1 MTSALPA
8 PDDDA
13 GGPSLPR
20 PPDDASEP
28 PRHRAPDAHTRLEP
42 HRAPDAARIALSLIS
57 HTNVGKTALARTL
70 LGRDVGEVRDEAH
83 VTATAERYP
92 MLETR
97 EGDALLLW
105 DTPGFGDSARLARR
119 LATLDKP
126 IIGFLAMVWDRFRD
140 RALWSSQ
147 QAVRNVRDE
156 ADVVLYLVSAAES
169 PRDAGYLAPELTILE
184 WIGKPVIVLLNQVG
198 QPRAASEEAADIARW
213 RDALGARPLIRSVL
227 SLDAFARCWVQEGLL
242 LREVAKALPAAMEA
256 GFARLTDA
264 WHAERMQRFDA
275 AMQAIAEPIAA
286 ACCDRAP
293 LPSPGLRSSLI
304 EVGKVIGLAQD
315 STDAAKGTAMRV
327 MSERLDAGIRASTD
341 RLLAIHG
348 LDGRAAAEVMARL
361 IDNVTTDTPVHTG
374 RAAVLGG
381 FVSGALTGLAA
392 DLASGGLTFG
402 AGLLAGGLVGAA
414 GAAGLARGFNLVRGR
429 SEATIRWSD
438 DFVTTLAPAAVLRYL
453 AVAHYGRGR
462 GEWAASEYP
471 PFWRDVVATEIA
483 RAGGFAHVVAL
494 RTGEACDVAT
504 LAQAWQHAL
513 RTVTLAVLASLYP
526 DALPRPRRS
535 TENAA

>member
-1 MTSALPA
+1 MTSPTPGSQARALNP
-8 PDDDA
+8 
-13 GGPSLPR
+13 
-20 PPDDASEP
+20 DASQDTAGS
-28 PRHRAPDAHTRLEP
+28 HADV
-42 HRAPDAARIALSLIS
+42 APDAARIALSLIS

-70 LGRDVGEVRDEAH
+70 LGRDIGEVRDEAH
-83 VTATAERYP
+83 VTATAERHP

-97 EGDALLLW
+97 AGDVLLLW

-156 ADVVLYLVSAAES
+156 ADVVLYLVNAAES
-169 PRDAGYLAPELTILE
+169 PADAGYIAPELTILE

-198 QPRAASEEAADIARW
+198 PPRAAPEEAADLARW
-213 RDALGARPLIRSVL
+213 REALGPRPLIRSVL
-227 SLDAFARCWVQEGLL
+227 SLDAFARCWVQEGVL
-242 LREVAKALPAAMEA
+242 LREVARALPASSGP
-256 GFARLTDA
+256 GFERLAAA
-264 WHAERMQRFDA
+264 WHVDRMQRLDA
-275 AMQAIAEPIAA
+275 AMQAIAAPIAA
-286 ACCDRAP
+286 AACDRAP
-293 LPSPGLRSSLI
+293 LPALGLRSSLI
-304 EVGKVIGLAQD
+304 EAGKAIGLTQD
-315 STDAAKGTAMRV
+315 ATDSAKTAAMRTL
-327 MSERLDAGIRASTD
+327 SERLDAGIRSSTD

-348 LDGRAAAEVMARL
+348 LDGRAGAEVMARL
-361 IDNVTTDTPVHTG
+361 IENVTADTPVHPG

-381 FVSGALTGLAA
+381 FLSGALTGLAA

-429 SEATIRWSD
+429 SEATLRWSD
-438 DFVTTLAPAAVLRYL
+438 DFLATLAPAAVLRYL

-471 PFWRDVVATEIA
+471 PFWRDVVAAEIE
-483 RAGGFAHVVAL
+483 RAGGVAQVVA
-494 RTGEACDVAT
+494 RRSGEPCDVAT
-504 LAQAWQHAL
+504 LERAWHDAL
-513 RTVTLAVLASLYP
+513 HRITLAVLASLYP
-526 DALPRPRRS
+526 NALPPPRRS